1 MKNIENLKK
10 MNIMNGLN
18 LKMKLN
24 HLKNHNFTLIEN
36 DVKYYSINCGIFQG
50 YYKKNQ
56 NIKIENLVNNF
67 NKNCPENWKIR
78 IKKRWNIE
86 FPYNIID
93 DLMEE
98 LLEGIV
104 NYINEIK
111 NKVKIKSL
119 IFSGGASLNPI
130 IVSKIQKKT
139 SFELNYILSHNP
151 ETAISMGSVKYICDR
166 NIISI
171 RKAKFTLGSG
181 MSKEWNEKLHKN
193 GGKQRFDIFNKKLY
207 CDNLFDKFITKDE
220 DIPSNKIIQKI
231 YFMDSPSI
239 IIDLYKT
246 EKENVTFYDEKEN
259 GKNVTQKIGEFTIEV
274 KDGFDQFKNKVSVDM
289 KIGGTFIEISAI
301 YEKTGKKVNANFD
314 CLKIKK

>member
-1 MKNIENLKK
+1 MENKNKKK
-10 MNIMNGLN
+10 M
-18 LKMKLN
+18 
-24 HLKNHNFTLIEN
+24 E
-36 DVKYYSINCGIFQG
+36 Q
-50 YYKKNQ
+50 
-56 NIKIENLVNNF
+56 
-67 NKNCPENWKIR
+67 
-78 IKKRWNIE
+78 E

-193 GGKQRFDIFNKKLY
+193 GGK
-207 CDNLFDKFITKDE
+207 
-220 DIPSNKIIQKI
+220 
-231 YFMDSPSI
+231 
-239 IIDLYKT
+239 
-246 EKENVTFYDEKEN
+246 
-259 GKNVTQKIGEFTIEV
+259 
-274 KDGFDQFKNKVSVDM
+274 
-289 KIGGTFIEISAI
+289 
-301 YEKTGKKVNANFD
+301 
-314 CLKIKK
+314 